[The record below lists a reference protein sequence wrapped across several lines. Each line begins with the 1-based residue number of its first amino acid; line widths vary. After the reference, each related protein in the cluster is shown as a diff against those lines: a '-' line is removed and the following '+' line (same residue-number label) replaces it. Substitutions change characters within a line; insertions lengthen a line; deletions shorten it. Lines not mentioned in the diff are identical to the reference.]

1 MFDFD
6 EDLLAAR
13 AERKALWAACC
24 RGAITYAELLV
35 RVKQLHAMVGDALY
49 SRPGRG

>member
-1 MFDFD
+1 MFDD
-6 EDLLAAR
+6 IDDVLEAR

-24 RGAITYAELLV
+24 RGEITYAALLV
-35 RVKQLHAMVGDALY
+35 RIAQLRNMVGEALY